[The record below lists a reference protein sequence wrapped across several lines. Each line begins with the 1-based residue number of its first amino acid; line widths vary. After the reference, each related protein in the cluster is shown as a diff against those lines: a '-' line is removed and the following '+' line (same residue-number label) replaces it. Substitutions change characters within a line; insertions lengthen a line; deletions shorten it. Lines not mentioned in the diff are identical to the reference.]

1 LFRLDGFF
9 HEVEVAVSLGRVDG
23 DVGDFKGAVDVVEE
37 VAD

>member
-1 LFRLDGFF
+1 LFRLDGYFQ
-9 HEVEVAVSLGRVDG
+9 EVEVTVSLGRLDG